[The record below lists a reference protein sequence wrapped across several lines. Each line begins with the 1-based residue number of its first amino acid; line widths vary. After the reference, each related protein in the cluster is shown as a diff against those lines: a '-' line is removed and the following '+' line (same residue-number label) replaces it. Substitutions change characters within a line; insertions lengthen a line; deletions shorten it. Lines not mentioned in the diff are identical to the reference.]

1 MQDQST
7 RIILGHI
14 FIDLVFSFLAACVA
28 FAITY
33 GEYVHHYPTKKEP
46 IKLALDTAIMTFI
59 VFIFL
64 GGLGVLAL
72 HWMS

>member
-1 MQDQST
+1 VQDQST
-7 RIILGHI
+7 KIIFGYI
-14 FIDLVFSFLAACVA
+14 YIDLIFSFLAACVA

-33 GEYVHHYPTKKEP
+33 GEYVHHYPTNKEP
-46 IKLALDTAIMTFI
+46 RKLALETATVTFL

-64 GGLGVLAL
+64 GALGVLAL

>member
-1 MQDQST
+1 MEDQSVRVIT
-7 RIILGHI
+7 GYV
-14 FIDLVFSFLAACVA
+14 FIDLLFSFIAACVA

-33 GEYVHHYPTKKEP
+33 NEYVHHYPTKKEP
-46 IKLALDTAIMTFI
+46 IKLALDTAVTTFI
-59 VFIFL
+59 VFVIL